1 MTAGKKTFLVQL
13 KLLQNVL
20 CCGRRGEELG
30 TDLLGSPV
38 MASND
43 PEERATFFRLGWRMV
58 QWAPTPRM
66 VPDPRT
72 ETPLSANSS

>member
-13 KLLQNVL
+13 KLLKNVF
-20 CCGRRGEELG
+20 CYGRRGEELG

-43 PEERATFFRLGWRMV
+43 PEERATFSVWVGEWSNGRRLPGWFL
-58 QWAPTPRM
+58 TPGRKR
-66 VPDPRT
+66 P
-72 ETPLSANSS
+72 